1 MRSDQLQFRS
11 TNLECIRSRRAL
23 SRKRDFRDE
32 KLCTCRHLCKLWL
45 RIHSLITDMKSQPR
59 IGAID
64 TLAFV
69 VKAEHA
75 IDFSDQVMPHIL
87 STPWLIW
94 FLEHAA
100 RQLMLPHLEDEES
113 TVGARVDV
121 EHLSNTGRSRSSLP
135 GQTHFLRSTAFS
147 FELRAW
153 DHLDLV
159 ARAPQAESHS
169 QTSPG

>member
-1 MRSDQLQFRS
+1 
-11 TNLECIRSRRAL
+11 
-23 SRKRDFRDE
+23 
-32 KLCTCRHLCKLWL
+32 
-45 RIHSLITDMKSQPR
+45 MKSQPR

-64 TLAFV
+64 TLVFV

-121 EHLSNTGRSRSSLP
+121 EHLSPTPVGHEVRCQAKLIFSDQRL
-135 GQTHFLRSTAFS
+135 FS

-159 ARAPQAESHS
+159 ARGTHKLKVIRKHRLAEVTALK
-169 QTSPG
+169 QRL

>member
-1 MRSDQLQFRS
+1 M
-11 TNLECIRSRRAL
+11 
-23 SRKRDFRDE
+23 
-32 KLCTCRHLCKLWL
+32 
-45 RIHSLITDMKSQPR
+45 
-59 IGAID
+59 
-64 TLAFV
+64 LAFV

-121 EHLSNTGRSRSSLP
+121 EHLSPTPVGHEVRCQAKLIFSDQRL
-135 GQTHFLRSTAFS
+135 FS

-159 ARAPQAESHS
+159 ARGTHKLKVIRKHRLAEVTALK
-169 QTSPG
+169 QRL

>member
-1 MRSDQLQFRS
+1 
-11 TNLECIRSRRAL
+11 
-23 SRKRDFRDE
+23 
-32 KLCTCRHLCKLWL
+32 
-45 RIHSLITDMKSQPR
+45 MKSQPR

-121 EHLSNTGRSRSSLP
+121 EHLSPTPVGHEVRCQAKLIFSINGF
-135 GQTHFLRSTAFS
+135 FLLNSGHGITLIWLHRY
-147 FELRAW
+147 
-153 DHLDLV
+153 
-159 ARAPQAESHS
+159 PQAESHS

>member
-1 MRSDQLQFRS
+1 
-11 TNLECIRSRRAL
+11 
-23 SRKRDFRDE
+23 
-32 KLCTCRHLCKLWL
+32 
-45 RIHSLITDMKSQPR
+45 MKSQPR

-121 EHLSNTGRSRSSLP
+121 EHLSPTPVGHEVRCQAKLIFSDQRL
-135 GQTHFLRSTAFS
+135 FS

-159 ARAPQAESHS
+159 ARGTHKLKVIRKHRLAEVTACTRHERLA
-169 QTSPG
+169 QKERNRHDRVVIKHREIELAHIEGQITHTP